1 MELGYGGREEREE
14 NGMGWGRG
22 CNEIT
27 FRSET
32 QQCHLSSPTQLLPLA
47 SVGLH
52 KQLTAHGTKRRKG
65 VGGEWGRPKAR
76 GGGCTNARSQGSSGH
91 TPAET
96 VARSGTPEV
105 TGGAFRGP
113 PSGGARW
120 GAPGTGAWALQG
132 DRRATLGC
140 ATPDTEG
147 RPGAARYC
155 PGGPPPRGCRGSAP
169 SQCGRTPWPGAQT
182 SEGCSVRGGR
192 SCAEDST
199 PGRG

>member
-1 MELGYGGREEREE
+1 MGGGKSGRRMEWDGA
-14 NGMGWGRG
+14 GRG
-22 CNEIT
+22 VKTDRARN
-27 FRSET
+27 
-32 QQCHLSSPTQLLPLA
+32 
-47 SVGLH
+47 
-52 KQLTAHGTKRRKG
+52 TAHGTKRRKG

-76 GGGCTNARSQGSSGH
+76 GGGVQMPGARVRLD
-91 TPAET
+91 TLRLKLWRRDRDT
-96 VARSGTPEV
+96 ARSGTPEV
-105 TGGAFRGP
+105 TGGASRGP